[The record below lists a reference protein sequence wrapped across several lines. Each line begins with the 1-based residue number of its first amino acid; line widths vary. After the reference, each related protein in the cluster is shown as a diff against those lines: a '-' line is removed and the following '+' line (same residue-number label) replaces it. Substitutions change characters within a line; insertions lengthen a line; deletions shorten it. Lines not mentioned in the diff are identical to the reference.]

1 MKGQISIELIIIV
14 AIILA
19 IVLIVASKLQETA
32 KRSTEQI
39 GATESEVFSVINET
53 TKVGSKHAGE
63 ICTENWECRSGSCV
77 GGFCA

>member
-32 KRSTEQI
+32 KKTTEQI
-39 GATESEVFSVINET
+39 GSTESEVFKVINET
-53 TKVGSKHAGE
+53 TAVGSKGTGE
-63 ICTENWECRSGSCV
+63 SCTENWECKSGNCV